1 MTELITSKAFQR
13 VLICLAALIL
23 LLGAFYLGI
32 MVGMRKARHFSG
44 WSQNYERM
52 FPPRRGGPGMDG
64 QRRYAPPFQPQT
76 FPGGSGAFGKII
88 SASGTALLISGKDGV
103 EQNVVTT
110 PETIIR
116 VGRQNGTLQDL
127 RPDTDVAI
135 FGAPTGTGQIEA
147 RLIRVLGPATSTA
160 R

>member
-1 MTELITSKAFQR
+1 MTELIRSKLFQR
-13 VLICLAALIL
+13 ALICLAALIV
-23 LLGAFYLGI
+23 LLGTFYLGI

-52 FPPRRGGPGMDG
+52 FPPHYGGPGMDD
-64 QRRYAPPFQPQT
+64 RNAPPFQPQT
-76 FPGGSGAFGKII
+76 FPGGSGAFGKIL

-147 RLIRVLGPATSTA
+147 RLIRVLGPATSTV